1 MQSSAEKSY
10 DLCFSPQTLHLLGL
24 QRSGQEV
31 KVAPAATGAFR
42 EALQICTISACFV
55 LCTENRCAPAKQGAA
70 FQQGAF
76 KIKAACKLMD
86 PRNTRETLL
95 TDFLFSCNSLTMMQL
110 RK

>member
-31 KVAPAATGAFR
+31 KVAPAAMGAFR
-42 EALQICTISACFV
+42 EALHICTISACFV

-86 PRNTRETLL
+86 PREHLGNLI
-95 TDFLFSCNSLTMMQL
+95 D
-110 RK
+110 